1 MKHITFPLIFLLL
14 LCNIHTAPAQQSFKD
29 EVIGKGRPMV
39 FIPGLYSAG
48 EVWKEA
54 ASRFAGNY
62 ECHLITLPGFAG
74 VPPIKSDSI
83 LATVANELAV
93 YIKQKG
99 LKQPIIV
106 GHSLGG
112 WLALK
117 IGITHPEAVGDLV
130 IVSSSPFLPALMD
143 TASTSESMRPMATQ
157 MRTGMVSQTPDEI
170 RTYQK
175 MMLPGM
181 ISDTSKVATV
191 LEQAVKSDAATQGQV
206 MYELFTSDLRPA
218 IGIIPTRILVMGD
231 WAGYKAYGATRASV
245 TKAFA
250 DQFSL
255 APRTSIVIN
264 DKALHFIM
272 LDQPEWFHSEL
283 QKFLAAQ

>member
-1 MKHITFPLIFLLL
+1 MKHITFHFIFFLL
-14 LCNIHTAPAQQSFKD
+14 LCNINTAIGQQSFKD
-29 EVIGKGRPMV
+29 EVIGKGRPMI

-54 ASRFAGNY
+54 ASRFAGSY

-83 LATVANELAV
+83 LATLANELAV

-117 IGITHPEAVGDLV
+117 IGVTHPEVVGDLV
-130 IVSSSPFLPALMD
+130 IVSSAPFLPALMD
-143 TASTSESMRPMATQ
+143 AASTAESARPMATQ
-157 MRTGMVSQTPDEI
+157 MRAGMVAQTPDEV

-181 ISDTSKVATV
+181 ISDTAKVAV
-191 LEQAVKSDAATQGQV
+191 ALEQAVKSDAATQGQV

-231 WAGYKAYGATRASV
+231 WAGYKTYGATNASV
-245 TKAFA
+245 TKAFT
-250 DQFSL
+250 DQFVL
-255 APRTSIVIN
+255 APRTSVVVN
-264 DKALHFIM
+264 DQALHFIM
-272 LDQPEWFHSEL
+272 LDQPDWFHTEL
-283 QKFLAAQ
+283 QKFLAAK